1 MMNITLEFP
10 GFLSLRDIRSGDTLP
25 LPHPMTVLELLRHV
39 GIRDMHIPHIQPFVN
54 RAPARMGRELA
65 EGDHVFL
72 YIPVG
77 GG

>member
-1 MMNITLEFP
+1 MNITLEFP
-10 GFLSLRDIRSGDTLP
+10 GFLALKDIRSGDMVA
-25 LPHPMTVLELLRHV
+25 LPHSMTVVELLHHV

-54 RAPARMGRELA
+54 RAPARMDSRLA
-65 EGDHVFL
+65 DGDHLFL